1 MVGQRQAEPID
12 LRGSLGNDAESLLG
26 MIHGQDTQS
35 HEMLLNH
42 VVPTVP
48 SSREPF
54 VAVDNCP
61 MNGLSTK

>member
-1 MVGQRQAEPID
+1 MVSQRQAEPID

-26 MIHGQDTQS
+26 M
-35 HEMLLNH
+35 MLLNH

-54 VAVDNCP
+54 AAVDNCP

>member
-1 MVGQRQAEPID
+1 MVSQCQAEPID

-35 HEMLLNH
+35 HETLLNH
-42 VVPTVP
+42 AVPTNP

-54 VAVDNCP
+54 VALDNCP